1 MPISSGSAIRSIS
14 RFSAAITLS
23 VSLAALCSL
32 AAPTVASA
40 STSQIAIIQDGTQL
54 QADVPGTLT
63 TFRKLGA
70 TTVRVVVFWY
80 EVAPHPTGSKI
91 PAGFNGSDP
100 NAYPASG
107 WAPYD
112 QIVKQAKQDGLTVDF
127 TVAGGA
133 PTWADGAGIP
143 SKNPNYHNAHFAWKP
158 NPKLYGQFMHA
169 IGKRYDGTFTPKG
182 GSAALPA
189 VHFWALWNEPNF
201 GEDLGPQAIDG
212 STVSVAPMMYRGLV
226 SAGWNALQQTGHGHD
241 TILIGEFAARGLSGK
256 VTKGHPQ
263 GLPGDAAQTKPLQF
277 IRTLYC
283 VDANYKPLTGKV
295 AKAEGCT
302 ASKGSFRSQN
312 PGLFNASG
320 VGDHPYPAGGSPIT
334 DGKDPDFAAFP
345 DLGNLE
351 KVLDKVNTIYGSHKK
366 YSIYNDEYG
375 YITRPP
381 AGAPYVSPAVAAY
394 YINWAEYLSW
404 KSPRI
409 ASYMQYLLED
419 PAPNAGQY
427 AGFAS
432 GLYTYKGKPKATLP
446 AYEVPVYMPK
456 TTFSRGQAVE
466 LWGEARPAHF
476 MNLDTDQ
483 GQTVEIQLQA
493 GGQGA
498 FQTIKTVNAN
508 GYFDL
513 HMAFASSGNVRLA
526 YTYPAATDPFLPVG
540 IAGTTI
546 DSRSVAIKVQ

>member
-1 MPISSGSAIRSIS
+1 MRCIT
-14 RFSAAITLS
+14 RFSAAITIS
-23 VSLAALCSL
+23 VSLVALCSL
-32 AAPTVASA
+32 AAPIAASA
-40 STSQIAIIQDGTQL
+40 STRQIAIIQDGTKL
-54 QADVPGTLT
+54 LADVPDTLLQ
-63 TFRKLGA
+63 FRELGA

-80 EVAPHPTGSKI
+80 NVAPHPTASKA
-91 PAGFNGSDP
+91 PSGFNGSDP
-100 NAYPASG
+100 NAYPAAG

-112 QIVKQAKQDGLTVDF
+112 QIVKQAKADGLTIDF

-133 PTWADGAGIP
+133 PTWADGPGIP

-158 NPKLYGQFMHA
+158 NAKLYGQFVHA
-169 IGKRYDGTFTPKG
+169 VGERYDGTFTPKG
-182 GSAALPA
+182 TSGALPA

-201 GEDLGPQAIDG
+201 GEDLGPQAING
-212 STVSVAPMMYRGLV
+212 STVSVAPMYYRGLV
-226 SAGWNALQQTGHGHD
+226 DSGWTSLQQTGHGHD

-256 VTKGHPQ
+256 VTKNHPE

-283 VDANYKPLTGKV
+283 VDSKYKRLSGKI

-320 VGDHPYPAGGSPIT
+320 VGDHPYPGNGSPLT
-334 DGKDPDFAAFP
+334 DGKSDPDFAAFP

-351 KVLDKVNTIYGSHKK
+351 KVLDKVNKVYGSGKK

-375 YITRPP
+375 YITNPP
-381 AGAPYVSPAVAAY
+381 NNNQATRYVSPATAAY

-404 KSPRI
+404 KNPRI
-409 ASYMQYLLED
+409 ASYMQYLLDD
-419 PAPNAGQY
+419 PTPNAGPY

-432 GLYTYKGKPKATLP
+432 GLFTYKGAPKATLP
-446 AYEVPVYMPK
+446 AYEAPVYMPE
-456 TTFSRGQAVE
+456 TSFGPGQSVE

-476 MNLDTDQ
+476 MNLDTHT
-483 GQTVEIQLQA
+483 GQTVAIQLQA
-493 GGQGA
+493 GGHGA
-498 FQTIKTVNAN
+498 FTTVKTVSAN
-508 GYFDL
+508 GYFDI

-526 YTYPAATDPFLPVG
+526 YTYPAAADSLLPVG
-540 IAGTTI
+540 VAGTTI
-546 DSRSVAIKVQ
+546 DSRSVAIKVH